1 MGFGTMAA
9 AERAARDTAVMTNN
23 YTEDGFVSTIDIW
36 SFFMT
41 IDKNVTWSLLEAFM
55 NANKEKIIEAHP
67 ETNMQVLVWLVK
79 MIASFVGTRI
89 SGTSLN
95 RGRAF

>member
-1 MGFGTMAA
+1 MAA

-67 ETNMQVLVWLVK
+67 ETNMQVLR